1 MSCELHG
8 GFVVEQEKA
17 WKYTAAFVIPTHHTM
32 QTNRLDDCDFVVV
45 ILLFV
50 QLTPIS
56 LN

>member
-1 MSCELHG
+1 MHG